1 MKFALLIA
9 VQNVFIL
16 AVYGQRRITP
26 WTNRDCARMTQ
37 ACDQIT
43 TGVQGTSGP
52 PGIAG
57 SRGEP
62 GPAGPAGPQGLRGP
76 PGRSRPGPPGP
87 PGPPTGQRP
96 GPPGDRGERGRR
108 GSPGDPGDDG
118 ENGLRGRKGFKG
130 FDGVK
135 GKRGPEGSP
144 GERGPPGVTGSAGT
158 MGTWTRCSWELN
170 RNKDNGL
177 LKECI
182 FTKKDPNS
190 VLRVVYE
197 GNLQIGLCQDCCK
210 RWYFIFDDAE
220 CNNPGPIDAI
230 VSGGLSR
237 DYPFY
242 SYGRIEG
249 FCERRFSS
257 GPIRIGLQM
266 ENCKT
271 FASSLLPYNIQLY
284 KRYGNIL
291 IQEVS
296 PAQ

>member
-1 MKFALLIA
+1 MDVEF
-9 VQNVFIL
+9 VFISNTFN
-16 AVYGQRRITP
+16 QFCTFE
-26 WTNRDCARMTQ
+26 
-37 ACDQIT
+37 
-43 TGVQGTSGP
+43 
-52 PGIAG
+52 
-57 SRGEP
+57 SR
-62 GPAGPAGPQGLRGP
+62 
-76 PGRSRPGPPGP
+76 
-87 PGPPTGQRP
+87 T
-96 GPPGDRGERGRR
+96 
-108 GSPGDPGDDG
+108 DP
-118 ENGLRGRKGFKG
+118 
-130 FDGVK
+130 
-135 GKRGPEGSP
+135 
-144 GERGPPGVTGSAGT
+144 
-158 MGTWTRCSWELN
+158 
-170 RNKDNGL
+170 NKFFFFQ
-177 LKECI
+177 ECI

>member
-1 MKFALLIA
+1 MDCLRFQKTTVFHRFPQTQSLNMHIGNKPRHLIVDLPLITRGCRIC
-9 VQNVFIL
+9 VQNFC
-16 AVYGQRRITP
+16 TFE
-26 WTNRDCARMTQ
+26 
-37 ACDQIT
+37 
-43 TGVQGTSGP
+43 
-52 PGIAG
+52 
-57 SRGEP
+57 SR
-62 GPAGPAGPQGLRGP
+62 
-76 PGRSRPGPPGP
+76 
-87 PGPPTGQRP
+87 T
-96 GPPGDRGERGRR
+96 
-108 GSPGDPGDDG
+108 DP
-118 ENGLRGRKGFKG
+118 
-130 FDGVK
+130 
-135 GKRGPEGSP
+135 
-144 GERGPPGVTGSAGT
+144 
-158 MGTWTRCSWELN
+158 
-170 RNKDNGL
+170 NKFFFFQ
-177 LKECI
+177 ECI